1 MSGRESQL
9 WQHVK
14 RVLTKAAADL
24 LYLRRVENPLNDG
37 HPDVEYLYQGAAGVI
52 ELKQR
57 EAWPKRPTTK
67 VRLPHYTSA
76 QREELRARYMA
87 GGHAFVLLQVA
98 EEYILVRMPKAL
110 LVGLVTREDLY
121 RLAVRRWSGQIDG
134 CELLEEL
141 TK

>member
-14 RVLTKAAADL
+14 RVLTKAATAP

-37 HPDVEYLYQGAAGVI
+37 HPDVEYLYRGSAGVI

-67 VRLPHYTSA
+67 VRLQHYTKA
-76 QREELRARYMA
+76 QRDDLRERYMA
-87 GGHAFVLLQVA
+87 GGRAFLLLQVA
-98 EEYILVRMPKAL
+98 EEYLLVCMPKAL
-110 LVGLVTREDLY
+110 LVGQVTREDLY
-121 RLAVRRWSGQIDG
+121 RLAVRRWNGQIDG